1 MSCFKHLIGQ
11 QVDLYFYNADHY
23 TSFDDADSCKA
34 LYSSVVTIHSIKS
47 LNGYKTLIQNAS
59 HALVH
64 DFGNLI
70 ISIKVDN
77 KHIPI
82 QEIIDS
88 FAEPK
93 LSLIPKKKHCLT
105 ALIPFLSLAQA

>member
-11 QVDLYFYNADHY
+11 QVELYFYIADHY
-23 TSFDDADSCKA
+23 TSFTDANTSQA
-34 LYSSVVTIHSIKS
+34 MYIRTVTINSAKS
-47 LNGYKTLIQNAS
+47 FTEYKRLIQMVS
-59 HALVH
+59 HALMH
-64 DFGNLI
+64 DYGNLV